1 MQKENSSLK
10 SLIMWLCMI
19 GFYFYA
25 FIARSSFLTV
35 LAKDFM
41 NFYSIDA
48 AGLSILGSCYYW
60 IYTGMQIPVG
70 MICDKFSLRKTAALM
85 CGTTAVG
92 ILLIVLT
99 HEFFV
104 AALGEIIIGFGSAFA
119 FILCLKTITAW
130 FPANKVAI
138 MTAYTMSLGA
148 FGPVVGGPAVSLI
161 TKNVDW
167 RTVIMIHAAIGV
179 FLAIA
184 IWLIVRDKNSENG
197 PKEQEENS
205 ISVMESLRQI
215 IRSKQIWV
223 LSFFTMGLYAPL
235 SALGDLWGVS
245 FAEKVF
251 HLDHVSAAV
260 ASNMLYVG
268 LVVGCPLC
276 ASFATC
282 INSYKKVMLM
292 GIIGAAVCLGISIAI
307 PNLPGVA
314 AYIILFVTG
323 FCTGAMLPYPLAI
336 ALFPKT
342 MSATVSG
349 FINMMS
355 MVSGIILMPLF
366 GAILNL
372 SWDGTMENGLK
383 IYSAGDFKAGVLAV
397 VIFISIGAI
406 ISFFIK
412 DRSPKTG
419 EYI

>member
-1 MQKENSSLK
+1 MQQENNSLK
-10 SLIMWLCMI
+10 SLVMWFCMV

-25 FIARSSFLTV
+25 FIARSSFVTV

-41 NFYSIDA
+41 NFYAIDA

-70 MICDKFSLRKTAALM
+70 LICDKFSLRKTATLM
-85 CGTTAVG
+85 CVTTAVG
-92 ILLIVLT
+92 VLLIVLT

-104 AALGEIIIGFGSAFA
+104 AAIGEVIIGFGSAFA
-119 FILCLKTITAW
+119 FILCLKIITAW
-130 FPANKVAI
+130 FPSNKVAI

-161 TKNVDW
+161 TKHVDW
-167 RTVIMIHAAIGV
+167 RTVIMIHAAIGL
-179 FLAIA
+179 FIAIA
-184 IWLIVRDKNSENG
+184 LWSIIRDKESKLE
-197 PKEQEENS
+197 KEES
-205 ISVMESLRQI
+205 TISVMDALGQI
-215 IRSKQIWV
+215 VRSKQIWV

-251 HLDHVSAAV
+251 NLDHVSAAV

-268 LVVGCPLC
+268 VVVGSPLW
-276 ASFATC
+276 ASFAMYL
-282 INSYKKVMLM
+282 NSYKKAMLM
-292 GIIGAAVCLGISIAI
+292 GIIGAATCLGISVII
-307 PNLPGVA
+307 PNLPGA
-314 AYIILFVTG
+314 AAFVILLITG
-323 FCTGAMLPYPLAI
+323 LCTGAMLSYPPAI
-336 ALFPKT
+336 ALFPKE

-366 GAILNL
+366 GAILNM
-372 SWDGTMENGLK
+372 SWDGTMENGIK
-383 IYSAGDFKAGVLAV
+383 VYSAGDFKAGVLAV
-397 VIFISIGAI
+397 AIFISIGAI

-412 DRSPKTG
+412 DRSPRTG

>member
-1 MQKENSSLK
+1 MQQEKSSLK
-10 SLIMWLCMI
+10 SLVMWFCMV

-25 FIARSSFLTV
+25 FIARSSFVTV
-35 LAKDFM
+35 LANDFM
-41 NFYSIDA
+41 NFYAIDA

-70 MICDKFSLRKTAALM
+70 LICDKFSLRKTAAFM
-85 CGTTAVG
+85 CFTTAVG
-92 ILLIVLT
+92 VLLIVLT

-104 AALGEIIIGFGSAFA
+104 AAIGEIIIGFGSAFA
-119 FILCLKTITAW
+119 FILCLKVITAW
-130 FPANKVAI
+130 FPESKVAI

-179 FLAIA
+179 FLAVT
-184 IWLIVRDKNSENG
+184 IWSIVRDKEASANNEKAENAV
-197 PKEQEENS
+197 S
-205 ISVMESLRQI
+205 ITDALRQI
-215 IRSKQIWV
+215 VRSKQIWA

-251 HLDHVSAAV
+251 NLDHVSAAV

-268 LVVGCPLC
+268 LVVGCPLW
-276 ASFATC
+276 ASFAMYL
-282 INSYKKVMLM
+282 NSYKKAMII
-292 GIIGAAVCLGISIAI
+292 GIIGAAVCLGISVIV
-307 PNLPGVA
+307 PGLPGVTA
-314 AYIILFVTG
+314 FIILLITG
-323 FCTGAMLPYPLAI
+323 FCTGAMLSYPPAI

-372 SWDGTMENGLK
+372 SWDGTMENGIK
-383 IYSAGDFKAGVLAV
+383 VYSAEDFKAGVLAV

-412 DRSPKTG
+412 DRSPRTG